1 MKTSL
6 ELVIG
11 ILITGLSAYY
21 WVDISSSN
29 FSDMPMFF
37 RFTYRLFPY
46 FDFVITGAG
55 LWILYIGI
63 KKLRE

>member
-1 MKTSL
+1 MKINL

-21 WVDISSSN
+21 WIEISDAPLSSL
-29 FSDMPMFF
+29 SMFF

-46 FDFVITGAG
+46 FDWLMTGAG
-55 LWILYIGI
+55 LWMLYSGI
-63 KKLRE
+63 RKLRK